1 MFDKYKNPN
10 KHGIAQAADMA
21 VYGGK
26 TLLDKMLGGQTSGE
40 SLRAEVGKSL
50 SATTPAAYEANAKG
64 KAERLMKQ
72 NGMTEP
78 SPVNVPTSP
87 DVAEHMAYEEAARPK
102 EYGIAVEVQRQERQQ
117 QIDLRNQQGPA
128 GPVEGK

>member
-1 MFDKYKNPN
+1 MLDKYKNPN

-50 SATTPAAYEANAKG
+50 SATTPTEYQVHADAKAA
-64 KAERLMKQ
+64 RLMQQ
-72 NGMTEP
+72 NGMAEK
-78 SPVNVPTSP
+78 SPVNVPASP
-87 DVAEHMAYEEAARPK
+87 DVAEHMAHEEAARPK
-102 EYGIAVEVQRQERQQ
+102 EYGIAIEVQRQERQQ
-117 QIDLRNQQGPA
+117 QIDLREQQGPN